1 MLLIQLTDAHAASVA
16 YPLQSTL
23 AGQCISLFVVG
34 FVDDARL
41 YVCLVGILSTRR
53 QIATGCTA
61 FFLLCLG
68 FCCCVLFGFLKERR
82 EKFFDYYS
90 NCEIE
95 THTILKG

>member
-61 FFLLCLG
+61 FF
-68 FCCCVLFGFLKERR
+68 CCVWDFVVVFCLAF
-82 EKFFDYYS
+82 
-90 NCEIE
+90 
-95 THTILKG
+95 